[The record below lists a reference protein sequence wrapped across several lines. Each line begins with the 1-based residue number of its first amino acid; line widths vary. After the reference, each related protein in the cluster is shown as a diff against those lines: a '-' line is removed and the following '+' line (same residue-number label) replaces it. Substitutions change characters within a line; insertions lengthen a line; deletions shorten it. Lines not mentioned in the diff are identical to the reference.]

1 MSPFEL
7 NKIAGAILF
16 AGLVAMISWI
26 ISTNVYHV
34 DGAHGSAAY
43 ALPVAE
49 EVEQA
54 EKADGVAEA
63 DAAEEIV
70 AAVSIDQLLA
80 VADATKGQKISKK
93 CGACHTYDQGGKNK
107 VGPNLWNIVGRGVA
121 AVEGFNYS
129 DAMASRGGSWSI
141 AALNEFLANPKGSVP
156 GTKMSF
162 AGVKKDG
169 DRANLL
175 LFLQSLSE

>member
-26 ISTNVYHV
+26 ISANVYHV
-34 DGAHGSAAY
+34 EGGHGSAAY

-49 EVEQA
+49 EE
-54 EKADGVAEA
+54 ESDGMAEA

-80 VADATKGQKISKK
+80 VADVAKGQKTFKK
-93 CGACHTYDQGGKNK
+93 CGACHTTDQGGKNK

-141 AALNEFLANPKGSVP
+141 AALNEFLANPKGNVP

-162 AGVKKDG
+162 RGVKKDR
-169 DRANLL
+169 DRANVL

>member
-26 ISTNVYHV
+26 ISANVYHV
-34 DGAHGSAAY
+34 EDAHGSAAY
-43 ALPVAE
+43 TLPVAE

-54 EKADGVAEA
+54 EEAVEEMVAVVSIDALLAEA
-63 DAAEEIV
+63 DAA
-70 AAVSIDQLLA
+70 
-80 VADATKGQKISKK
+80 KGQKIFKK
-93 CGACHTYDQGGKNK
+93 CGACHTQDQGGKNK

-141 AALNEFLANPKGSVP
+141 AALNEFLANPKGTVP

-169 DRANLL
+169 DRANVL

>member
-26 ISTNVYHV
+26 IPANIYHV
-34 DGAHGSAAY
+34 DGAHGSAAH

-49 EVEQA
+49 GVEH
-54 EKADGVAEA
+54 A
-63 DAAEEIV
+63 DAGAETDAVEEMV
-70 AAVSIDQLLA
+70 ASVSIDELLA
-80 VADATKGQKISKK
+80 VADVAKGKKTFKK
-93 CGACHTYDQGGKNK
+93 CGACHTTDQGGKNK

-121 AVEGFNYS
+121 EVEGFKYS
-129 DAMASRGGSWSI
+129 DAMASRGGNWSI
-141 AALNEFLANPKGSVP
+141 AALNEFLANPKGNVP

-162 AGVKKDG
+162 KGVKKDR
-169 DRANLL
+169 DRANVL
-175 LFLQSLSE
+175 LFLQGLSE